1 MPKYDSFTDIA
12 TILDDYSKNIYEGME
27 NASNSVAKSGAKTL
41 KLTSPERTG
50 KYKKSWSVKK
60 DKNTYSFSNTIY
72 NKKWQLTH
80 LLEKEHIKRNGH
92 GKVKPI
98 VHIRPVEQKC
108 IRDYEREVVNIIKKG
123 V

>member
-1 MPKYDSFTDIA
+1 MPKYDNFTDIA

-27 NASNSVAKSGAKTL
+27 NAANTIAKSGAKTL

-60 DKNTYSFSNTIY
+60 EKNTYSFENTIY

-80 LLEKEHIKRNGH
+80 LLEKPHSKRNG
-92 GKVKPI
+92 GSTKPI
-98 VHIRPVEQKC
+98 VHIRPVEQEC
-108 IRDYEREVVNIIKKG
+108 IRDYERAVVNIIKKG